1 MPSTRIF
8 IGNLT
13 ADIQE
18 SDIKEKFSSYGIINK
33 IDIKNKLDIEGNPV
47 SRFAYLNLEAEQRNL
62 NECSVLK
69 VEVAK
74 ESFLDR
80 LRREREQANQP
91 KDISLSRAKNNEIS
105 FNYNFENTNQN
116 RFNRK
121 EYNFNN
127 SSHTSGNFDN
137 YNDNF
142 NNFDNF
148 KSSNDNYED
157 FRNNSSHRDNNNK
170 RKYGL
175 QEEEND
181 LQTFSSFKRYYP
193 PTSET
198 LKDDVKIQ
206 STESSNIEEPKKG
219 FVSVYSKLNFK
230 EEGSGFIED
239 HRKEINEDV
248 YAKEKVSKFKESH
261 FFDNGTVDKKVI
273 PLKPKSRNFFVSAD
287 DPMLEDA
294 VSWILT
300 PLTEEN
306 QEEFDSIKSKLLEV
320 NKLRQSRAKRDNHLR
335 GKKRKYL
342 TPRSTLKRKR
352 GKSIRTLSSWL
363 LSFINHDLDTNVILD
378 SVPVDIVK

>member
-18 SDIKEKFSSYGIINK
+18 SDIKEKFCSYGIINK
-33 IDIKNKLDIEGNPV
+33 IDIKSKLDIEGNPV

-62 NECSVLK
+62 NECVQNTNGSKLKGSVLK

-91 KDISLSRAKNNEIS
+91 KDFNSNRAKNNEIS
-105 FNYNFENTNQN
+105 FNYNFENTNQT

-121 EYNFNN
+121 EHNFNN
-127 SSHTSGNFDN
+127 TSHSSSNFDN
-137 YNDNF
+137 YNDNY
-142 NNFDNF
+142 NDNF

-175 QEEEND
+175 QDEEND

-198 LKDDVKIQ
+198 LKDDVKPN
-206 STESSNIEEPKKG
+206 ESSNIEEPKKG

-230 EEGSGFIED
+230 EEGSGFSFLEKFSTVKSVQD
-239 HRKEINEDV
+239 YRKEINEDV
-248 YAKEKVSKFKESH
+248 YC
-261 FFDNGTVDKKVI
+261 
-273 PLKPKSRNFFVSAD
+273 
-287 DPMLEDA
+287 
-294 VSWILT
+294 
-300 PLTEEN
+300 
-306 QEEFDSIKSKLLEV
+306 
-320 NKLRQSRAKRDNHLR
+320 
-335 GKKRKYL
+335 
-342 TPRSTLKRKR
+342 
-352 GKSIRTLSSWL
+352 
-363 LSFINHDLDTNVILD
+363 
-378 SVPVDIVK
+378 

>member
-18 SDIKEKFSSYGIINK
+18 SDIKEKFCSYGIINK
-33 IDIKNKLDIEGNPV
+33 IDIKSKLDIEGNPV

-62 NECSVLK
+62 NECVQNTNGSKLKGSVLK

-91 KDISLSRAKNNEIS
+91 KDFNSNRAKNNEIS
-105 FNYNFENTNQN
+105 FNYNFENTNQT

-121 EYNFNN
+121 EHNFNN
-127 SSHTSGNFDN
+127 TSHSSSNFDN
-137 YNDNF
+137 YNDNY
-142 NNFDNF
+142 NDNFDNF

-175 QEEEND
+175 QDEEND

-198 LKDDVKIQ
+198 LKDDVKRA
-206 STESSNIEEPKKG
+206 EKG
-219 FVSVYSKLNFK
+219 FVSDIKINSKKVQASVSSKNFQLLI
-230 EEGSGFIED
+230 SSD
-239 HRKEINEDV
+239 YRKEINEDV

-261 FFDNGTVDKKVI
+261 FFDNGAVDKKVI
-273 PLKPKSRNFFVSAD
+273 PLKPKTRNFFVSAD

-306 QEEFDSIKSKLLEV
+306 QEEFDSIRSKLLEV

-335 GKKRKYL
+335 GKKRKFA
-342 TPRSTLKRKR
+342 RFNRK
-352 GKSIRTLSSWL
+352 
-363 LSFINHDLDTNVILD
+363 
-378 SVPVDIVK
+378 

>member
-62 NECSVLK
+62 NECVQNTNGSKLKGSVLK

-230 EEGSGFIED
+230 EEGSGFSFLEKFSAVKSVED

-287 DPMLEDA
+287 DPMLEGKCS
-294 VSWILT
+294 SWILT

-335 GKKRKYL
+335 GKKRKFA
-342 TPRSTLKRKR
+342 RFNRK
-352 GKSIRTLSSWL
+352 
-363 LSFINHDLDTNVILD
+363 
-378 SVPVDIVK
+378 